1 MRSGKPA
8 TWGRRTRR
16 RGAVPAAPM
25 AFLGMALV
33 CASAGCADLLLS
45 PEPEDSPPE
54 VAHALWTEVDQYYS
68 YFDVNGVDWDSIGS
82 EYLPRVTPSTPNNE
96 LFNVLSVMLSKLSD
110 GHATLDS
117 PSRHYESDGWYSD
130 YPRNYEPA
138 FVGTYLTQP
147 RGSAAGGAVIWGRLG
162 AGLGYLRI
170 STFRQSGIGEGVDA
184 ALASLGASMR
194 GLVLDVRSN
203 GGGSDRESE
212 AAAGR
217 FTAERVMYRI
227 VRYKS
232 GPAHDAFGPKE
243 EGWLEPAGSQRYLG
257 PVAVLTNRGVYS
269 AAEDFLLAMRVL
281 PRVTTVGDTTGGG
294 SGNPMPREL
303 PNGWVVHVPR
313 WRIWAA
319 DGTFFEG
326 VGLAPDSTVQMTD
339 ADRMK
344 GRDTILERAI
354 RIVLAEANSGS

>member
-1 MRSGKPA
+1 VRVGEPAARGPRS
-8 TWGRRTRR
+8 RRQ
-16 RGAVPAAPM
+16 GAVPAPM
-25 AFLGMALV
+25 AALLGLV
-33 CASAGCADLLLS
+33 LTCASAGCADVLLS
-45 PEPEDSPPE
+45 PEPGDSPPE
-54 VAHALWTEVDQYYS
+54 VAHAFWTEVDEYYS
-68 YFDVNGVDWDSIGS
+68 YFDVSGIDWDSIGG
-82 EYLPRVTPSTPNNE
+82 EYLPRVTASTPDNE
-96 LFNVLSVMLSKLSD
+96 LFNVLSVMLGKLRD
-110 GHATLDS
+110 GHATLDA
-117 PSRHYESDGWYSD
+117 PSRHYEYNGWYAD

-147 RGSAAGGAVIWGRLG
+147 RGTAAGGAVSWAGLG

-170 STFRQSGIGEGVDA
+170 STFGQSGIGEGVDA
-184 ALASLGASMR
+184 ALASLGESMR
-194 GLVLDVRSN
+194 GLVLDIRSN

-294 SGNPMPREL
+294 SGNPIPREL

-313 WRIWAA
+313 WQVWAA

-326 VGLAPDSTVQMTD
+326 VGLAPDVEVQLTD
-339 ADRMK
+339 ADRLK
-344 GRDTILERAI
+344 GRDAILERAI
-354 RIVLAEANSGS
+354 QIVLADADSGS